1 MQVIERCALSLLD
14 HREGGQVCRVI
25 GHGWRPRAPQRRGEH
40 QGGGD
45 QGETGPVPWRP
56 IPFLGHPAL
65 CPVFSP
71 LRYYGKCFA
80 LVTVLSCGP
89 FYWACAWRWL
99 GACWPPE
106 ISPAR
111 QADVLVPHDG
121 LRITVA
127 GEGELSGGFVVN
139 SDGNVRLELLGAV
152 LAAGLSPAALQEKL
166 RKFLAA
172 GHLKNP
178 QVLVER
184 VAPQLVLRP
193 SQPVQ

>member
-1 MQVIERCALSLLD
+1 M
-14 HREGGQVCRVI
+14 
-25 GHGWRPRAPQRRGEH
+25 
-40 QGGGD
+40 
-45 QGETGPVPWRP
+45 
-56 IPFLGHPAL
+56 
-65 CPVFSP
+65 
-71 LRYYGKCFA
+71 
-80 LVTVLSCGP
+80 
-89 FYWACAWRWL
+89 
-99 GACWPPE
+99 
-106 ISPAR
+106 
-111 QADVLVPHDG
+111 LVPHDG